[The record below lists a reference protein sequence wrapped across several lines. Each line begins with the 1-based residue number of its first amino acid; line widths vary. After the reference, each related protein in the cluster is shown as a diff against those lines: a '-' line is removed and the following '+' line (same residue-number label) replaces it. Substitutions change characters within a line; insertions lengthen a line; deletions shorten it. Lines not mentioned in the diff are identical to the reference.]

1 MLFLNYYINTFN
13 LKDFSSRELTRFI
26 KEVVRVR
33 DSGKLSSFC
42 HLYDFDENEIA
53 QLLYLVSKFG
63 NNEINVAI
71 KQNNNISNKIY
82 SWLNKN
88 PDSQLSY

>member
-1 MLFLNYYINTFN
+1 MNYNINNFN

-42 HLYDFDENEIA
+42 DLYDFNEQEIV

-63 NNEINVAI
+63 NKSINEQI
-71 KQNNNISNKIY
+71 KHDKSLTSRISNWLNNNST
-82 SWLNKN
+82 
-88 PDSQLSY
+88 PQLSY